1 MKELIALSLLILS
14 QVVSFYQLQGHLFSK
29 WIDKHPFLM
38 VLIGIPFGYS
48 VIWST
53 KILIEYFDG
62 LTWPNRLIGFCISI
76 LVFTFMTWFYLKEP
90 ITPKTL
96 VSLILCILI
105 LAIQIFWK

>member
-1 MKELIALSLLILS
+1 MKELVALSLLIIS
-14 QVVSFYQLQGHLFSK
+14 QIVSFYQLQGHLFSK

-38 VLIGIPFGYS
+38 VIIGIPFGYS

-53 KILIEYFDG
+53 KVLIEYFDG

-90 ITPKTL
+90 LTLKTI

-105 LAIQIFWK
+105 LGIQIFWK